1 MNLRTEIVRVFFELY
16 VSPRSKSKLYPS
28 EFVIRRKENLEAS
41 GETRSRTCLRGS
53 KLIKTYAQVLAGIN
67 VNQRGRRHFVIERN
81 SLRARYPPRR

>member
-16 VSPRSKSKLYPS
+16 VSPRSKSKLYPP

-53 KLIKTYAQVLAGIN
+53 KLIKTYAQVN